1 MFVQPRFLSRTVV
14 PGKHKKKQAR
24 VSTHLSVVLS
34 DCPLPIRPAP
44 PEWKRAVLSDSAI
57 LIEFMYHKIVD
68 VFRLLPSELPLN
80 SRPSCLVSP

>member
-44 PEWKRAVLSDSAI
+44 PEWKRAVLFDSAI
-57 LIEFMYHKIVD
+57 LTYPRAEWRGFI
-68 VFRLLPSELPLN
+68 
-80 SRPSCLVSP
+80 